1 MELCPR
7 TGGLCRNAARVVQL
21 RRAQAPGELLI
32 VCTSATFIRRAFVT
46 PVTFA
51 AAAAVALAFS
61 DAAMAREA
69 KGAAHH
75 ATRAASAET
84 KKDSKSAETKKDSK
98 SAETKKD
105 SKSAETKPGSKH
117 AKRSAAADRK
127 KRDRSASSDVP
138 KDRPAP
144 ADLPPEL
151 AAVQKAF
158 DLIRKGKFE
167 EATALQ
173 GSIEDPVARK
183 LVEWMLLRRGDSNV
197 GFSRYI
203 AFINENPDWPSIPLL
218 RRRAEARLWQQR
230 RDAGSVQRF
239 VGDEPAGVYGE
250 LALARVLLAGGDR
263 AAAERNVRAAWHD
276 GELSGET
283 ETAVLEQFPGLLT
296 RADHFGRMDRRIGAK
311 DFTGAMRAA
320 HRLGDGAVAIV
331 KACVA
336 AEADAK
342 KAKSLLDAV
351 PSEARDDI
359 GYALCRIH
367 WLRHQ
372 NDLAAAAKAMLAT
385 DGTAVERL
393 DTDEWWRERRI
404 LARKLLD
411 QGDAKTAYQ
420 IVAGAAAPANVYY
433 RSEWQFMQGWIALRF
448 LGDVAAARAHFA
460 HIGESTIDPLV
471 QARGAYWRG
480 RAAEAAGDRAAMRT
494 EYETAAR
501 YSTAYYGQ
509 LARARLGLA
518 PVELRPVPDAPAQD
532 LANELL
538 HATEILYTIGE
549 RDLVVPFTTDFA
561 EHGCEPAT
569 LAALAQLTR
578 QHDDAKAT
586 MLIGK
591 MALARGLALEHYA
604 FPDIGV
610 PRYASIGQGIDRSI
624 VFSVARTESE
634 FDQRDSSPAKAV
646 GLLQVTPEAGRDTA
660 KRFGVAYDWKK
671 LVSDPVYN
679 TQMGAGELE
688 ALLKEYRGS
697 FIMTFAGYNAGRG
710 RVQEWVAKYGDPR
723 DPKVDAVDWVERIPF
738 SETRNYVQRVME
750 NLAVYRARFGD
761 ANTVALEPSLHR
773 ATTNEA
779 RGQ

>member
-1 MELCPR
+1 
-7 TGGLCRNAARVVQL
+7 
-21 RRAQAPGELLI
+21 LI
-32 VCTSATFIRRAFVT
+32 VCTSATFVRRAFVT

-51 AAAAVALAFS
+51 AAAALALTFS
-61 DAAMAREA
+61 DAAMAKET
-69 KGAAHH
+69 KGAAPH
-75 ATRAASAET
+75 AASAKT
-84 KKDSKSAETKKDSK
+84 KPDSKAAPKQDSKSAKTKSDSK
-98 SAETKKD
+98 ASAKPDSKAAKTKPD
-105 SKSAETKPGSKH
+105 SKSAETKPDSKH

-127 KRDRSASSDVP
+127 SKKKSASSDVP
-138 KDRPAP
+138 KDRPAA
-144 ADLPPEL
+144 ADLPPDL

-158 DLIRKGKFE
+158 DFVRKGKIDE
-167 EATALQ
+167 VNALQ
-173 GSIEDPVARK
+173 ATIADPVAK
-183 LVEWMLLRRGDSNV
+183 TLVEWMVLRRGSSSVSFN
-197 GFSRYI
+197 RYV
-203 AFINENPDWPSIPLL
+203 AFIRDYPEWPSVPLV

-230 RDAGSVQRF
+230 RDAATIRAF
-239 VGDEPAGVYGE
+239 IGDEPAGVYGN
-250 LALARVLLAGGDR
+250 LVMARVLLAAGDR
-263 AAAERNVRAAWHD
+263 EGAARNVRTAWHD
-276 GELSGET
+276 GELSAES
-283 ETAVLEQFPGLLT
+283 ETAVLEEFSDLLT
-296 RADHFGRMDRRIGAK
+296 RADHAGRMDRRIGAK
-311 DFTGAMRAA
+311 DFSGAMRAA
-320 HRLGDGAVAIV
+320 KRVGDDAVAIV
-331 KACVA
+331 KACTA
-336 AEADAK
+336 ALADGK
-342 KAKSLLDAV
+342 KSKSLLDAV
-351 PSEARDDI
+351 PSEARDDA

-367 WLRHQ
+367 WLRRE
-372 NDLAAAAKAMLAT
+372 NDLAGAAKAMLAA

-411 QGDAKTAYQ
+411 EGDAKAAYRV
-420 IVAGAAAPANVYY
+420 VAGAAAPANVYY

-448 LGDVAAARAHFA
+448 LGDVPTARAHFA
-460 HIGESTIDPLV
+460 LIGESTIDPLV
-471 QARGAYWRG
+471 QARGHYWRG
-480 RAAEAAGDRAAMRT
+480 RGAEAAGDRVSMRK
-494 EYETAAR
+494 EYEAAAR

-509 LARARLGLA
+509 LARAKLGLA
-518 PVELRPVPDAPAQD
+518 PVELRPLPSAPPQG
-532 LANELL
+532 LANDLL
-538 HATEILYTIGE
+538 HAAEILYAIGE
-549 RDLVVPFTTDFA
+549 RDMVVPFTTDFA

-604 FPDIGV
+604 FPDIGI
-610 PRYASIGQGIDRSI
+610 PRYASIGEGIERSI

-634 FDQRDSSPAKAV
+634 FDQRDASAAKAV
-646 GLLQVTPEAGRDTA
+646 GLMQVTPEAGRDTA
-660 KRFGVAYDWKK
+660 KRFNVKYDWKK

-750 NLAVYRARFGD
+750 NLGVYRVRFSDG
-761 ANTVALEPSLHR
+761 NTVLLEPNLHR
-773 ATTNEA
+773 AVTNEA

>member
-1 MELCPR
+1 
-7 TGGLCRNAARVVQL
+7 
-21 RRAQAPGELLI
+21 LI
-32 VCTSATFIRRAFVT
+32 VCTSATFIRRAVVT

-61 DAAMAREA
+61 DAAMARQA
-69 KGAAHH
+69 KGSAQH
-75 ATRAASAET
+75 ATHAASAQT

-98 SAETKKD
+98 Q
-105 SKSAETKPGSKH
+105 
-117 AKRSAAADRK
+117 AKRSAAADHK
-127 KRDRSASSDVP
+127 KRDRKSAKSDLP
-138 KDRPAP
+138 KARPAL

-151 AAVQKAF
+151 AAVRQAF

-167 EATALQ
+167 EATAVQ
-173 GSIEDPVARK
+173 GSIADPVAKK

-197 GFSRYI
+197 GFSRYV
-203 AFINENPDWPSIPLL
+203 AFINDNPDWPSIPLL

-250 LALARVLLAGGDR
+250 LAIARVLLAAGDR
-263 AAAERNVRAAWHD
+263 AGAERNLRAAWYD
-276 GELSGET
+276 GELSSET
-283 ETAVLEQFPGLLT
+283 ETAVLDQFPGLLT
-296 RADHFGRMDRRIGAK
+296 RADHAVRMDRRIGAK
-311 DFTGAMRAA
+311 DFAGATRAA
-320 HRLGDGAVAIV
+320 HRVGESAVAIV
-331 KACVA
+331 KACA
-336 AEADAK
+336 AALGESK
-342 KAKSLLDAV
+342 KSKSLLDAV
-351 PSEARDDI
+351 PGEARDDA

-372 NDLAAAAKAMLAT
+372 NDLAGAAKAMLAT
-385 DGTAVERL
+385 NGTAVERL
-393 DTDEWWRERRI
+393 DTDEWWRERRL

-411 QGDAKTAYQ
+411 QGDAETAYR

-448 LGDVAAARAHFA
+448 LGDVPTGRAHFA

-480 RAAEAAGDRAAMRT
+480 RGAEAAGDHAAMRA
-494 EYETAAR
+494 EYAAAAR

-518 PVELRPVPDAPAQD
+518 PVELRPVPNAPAHD
-532 LANELL
+532 LANDLL

-591 MALARGLALEHYA
+591 MALARGLALERYA
-604 FPDIGV
+604 FPDIGI

-634 FDQRDSSPAKAV
+634 FDQRDTSPAKAV

-660 KRFGVAYDWKK
+660 KRFGVKYDWKK

-710 RVQEWVAKYGDPR
+710 RVQEWVARYGDPR

-750 NLAVYRARFGD
+750 NLAVYRTRFGD
-761 ANTVALEPSLHR
+761 ATVSLEPNLH
-773 ATTNEA
+773 AATNEA

>member
-1 MELCPR
+1 
-7 TGGLCRNAARVVQL
+7 
-21 RRAQAPGELLI
+21 LI
-32 VCTSATFIRRAFVT
+32 VCTSATFIRRAVVT

-61 DAAMAREA
+61 DAAMARQA
-69 KGAAHH
+69 KGSAQH
-75 ATRAASAET
+75 ATHAASAQT

-98 SAETKKD
+98 Q
-105 SKSAETKPGSKH
+105 
-117 AKRSAAADRK
+117 AKRSAAADHK
-127 KRDRSASSDVP
+127 KRDRKSAKSDLP
-138 KDRPAP
+138 KDRPAL

-151 AAVQKAF
+151 AAVRQAF

-167 EATALQ
+167 EATAVQ
-173 GSIEDPVARK
+173 GSIADPVAKK

-197 GFSRYI
+197 GFSRYV
-203 AFINENPDWPSIPLL
+203 AFINDNPDWPSIPLL

-250 LALARVLLAGGDR
+250 LAIARVLLAAGDR
-263 AAAERNVRAAWHD
+263 AGAERNLRAAWYD
-276 GELSGET
+276 GELSSET
-283 ETAVLEQFPGLLT
+283 ETAVLDQFPGLLT
-296 RADHFGRMDRRIGAK
+296 RADHAVRMDRRIGAK
-311 DFTGAMRAA
+311 DFAGATRAA
-320 HRLGDGAVAIV
+320 HRVGESAVAIV
-331 KACVA
+331 KACA
-336 AEADAK
+336 AALGESK
-342 KAKSLLDAV
+342 KSKSLLDAV
-351 PSEARDDI
+351 PGEARDDA

-372 NDLAAAAKAMLAT
+372 NDLAGAAKAMLAT
-385 DGTAVERL
+385 NGTAVERL
-393 DTDEWWRERRI
+393 DTDEWWRERRL

-411 QGDAKTAYQ
+411 QGDAETAYR

-448 LGDVAAARAHFA
+448 LGDVPTGRAHFA

-480 RAAEAAGDRAAMRT
+480 RGAEAAGDHAAMRA
-494 EYETAAR
+494 EYAAAAR

-518 PVELRPVPDAPAQD
+518 PVELRPVPNAPAHD
-532 LANELL
+532 LANDLL

-591 MALARGLALEHYA
+591 MALARGLALERYA
-604 FPDIGV
+604 FPDIGI

-634 FDQRDSSPAKAV
+634 FDQRDTSPAKAV

-660 KRFGVAYDWKK
+660 KRFGVKYDWKK

-710 RVQEWVAKYGDPR
+710 RVQEWVARYGDPR

-750 NLAVYRARFGD
+750 NLAVYRTRFGD
-761 ANTVALEPSLHR
+761 ATVSLEPNLH
-773 ATTNEA
+773 AATNEA

>member
-1 MELCPR
+1 
-7 TGGLCRNAARVVQL
+7 
-21 RRAQAPGELLI
+21 LI
-32 VCTSATFIRRAFVT
+32 VCTSATFIRRALVT

-51 AAAAVALAFS
+51 AAAAVALAFA
-61 DAAMAREA
+61 DAAMARQA
-69 KGAAHH
+69 KGSAHH
-75 ATRAASAET
+75 ATHAASAPT
-84 KKDSKSAETKKDSK
+84 KPDSKSATKPDSK
-98 SAETKKD
+98 SATKPD
-105 SKSAETKPGSKH
+105 SKSAQTKQDSKH

-127 KRDRSASSDVP
+127 KRDKSASSDGP
-138 KDRPAP
+138 KDRPAL

-151 AAVQKAF
+151 APVRQAF

-167 EATALQ
+167 DATALQ
-173 GSIEDPVARK
+173 GSIADPVAKR
-183 LVEWMLLRRGDSNV
+183 LVEWMLLRRGDSHV
-197 GFSRYI
+197 SFGRYV
-203 AFINENPDWPSIPLL
+203 AFMVDNPEWPSIPLL

-230 RDAGSVQRF
+230 RDPAVVRSF
-239 VGDEPAGVYGE
+239 VGSEPAGVYGE
-250 LALARVLLAGGDR
+250 LALARVLLAAGDR
-263 AAAERNVRAAWHD
+263 AGAERTVRSAWYA
-276 GELSGET
+276 GELSAET
-283 ETAVLEQFPGLLT
+283 ETAVLAEFPDLLT
-296 RADHFGRMDRRIGAK
+296 RTDHVARMDRRIGAK

-320 HRLGDGAVAIV
+320 KRLGDAEVAVV
-331 KACVA
+331 KACTA
-336 AEADAK
+336 ALANAN
-342 KAKSLLDAV
+342 KAKALLDSAASKV
-351 PSEARDDI
+351 GDDA
-359 GYALCRIH
+359 GLALCRLHRLVHENEI
-367 WLRHQ
+367 
-372 NDLAAAAKAMLAT
+372 AAAAKAAIASA
-385 DGTAVERL
+385 GTPPERQ
-393 DTDEWWRERRI
+393 DADEWWRERRL

-411 QGDAKTAYQ
+411 RGDATTAYQ
-420 IVAGAAAPANVYY
+420 VARDAAPPANPYY
-433 RSEWQFMQGWIALRF
+433 RSDWHFMQGWIALRF
-448 LGDVAAARAHFA
+448 LADPASARAHFA
-460 HIGESTIDPLV
+460 HIEESSSDPLV
-471 QARGAYWRG
+471 LARAGYWRG

-494 EYETAAR
+494 EYEAAAR

-518 PVELRPVPDAPAQD
+518 PVELRALPDAPPQG
-532 LANELL
+532 LANDLL
-538 HATEILYTIGE
+538 HATEILYAIGE

-604 FPDIGV
+604 FPDIGI

-634 FDQRDSSPAKAV
+634 FDQRDTSPAKAV
-646 GLLQVTPEAGRDTA
+646 GLMQVTPEAGRDTA
-660 KRFGVAYDWKK
+660 KRFSVAYDWKK

-750 NLAVYRARFGD
+750 NLGVYRARFGD
-761 ANTVALEPSLHR
+761 GNTVALDAKPQRGTVIEGR
-773 ATTNEA
+773 A
-779 RGQ
+779 Q